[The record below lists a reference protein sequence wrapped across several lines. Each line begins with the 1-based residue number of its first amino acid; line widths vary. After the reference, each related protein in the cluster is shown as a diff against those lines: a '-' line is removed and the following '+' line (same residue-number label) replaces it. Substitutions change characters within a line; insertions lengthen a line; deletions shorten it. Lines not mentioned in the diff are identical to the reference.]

1 MRKINRY
8 ISRSVTGAIS
18 MVLLV
23 IMALMLISGFIDEI
37 GSVRGNYTFTEMLIY
52 VGLTMPRRLY
62 EIIPFACLI
71 GCLIGLGILAN
82 SSELVIMRAAGI
94 SVKRITWMVLK
105 PVSLFILF
113 GIFLGEF
120 VTPYTDQVSES
131 RRAIALEK
139 RTADAREGSMW
150 NREGDEYMRFNAVLP
165 RGVLYGVTRYK
176 FDSER
181 NLLEASFSKQAIYQ
195 GGYWQEEDILVTH
208 FEQAPIES
216 GPVGESE
223 PVAPEP
229 GANAGNTTAATTE
242 TAVTAGNGN
251 SQAANSQSDIA
262 GAPTLGGALVR
273 GTRNEQ
279 IQTRRWETPL
289 SPGLLNI
296 LVAEPEALSLRS
308 LRYYIKYLK
317 EQNLISSD
325 YSLAFW
331 QKLLQPLATASLV
344 LIAISFIFGPL
355 REVTMGQRIFTGVVF
370 GVVFRLTQ
378 DLLGPSSVVF
388 GFAPLIA
395 VMVPIGFCLALGI
408 YLLNRTR

>member
-8 ISRSVTGAIS
+8 ISRSVTGAIT
-18 MVLLV
+18 MVLIV
-23 IMALMLISGFIDEI
+23 IMALLLISAFIDEI
-37 GSVRGNYTFTEMLIY
+37 GSVRGNYTFGEMLIY
-52 VGLTMPRRLY
+52 VALTMPRRMY
-62 EIIPFACLI
+62 EILPFACLI

-139 RTADAREGSMW
+139 RTADTREGSMW
-150 NREGDEYMRFNAVLP
+150 NREGNEYMRFNAVLP

-176 FDSER
+176 FDDQR
-181 NLLEASFSKQAIYQ
+181 NMLEASFSKQAIYQ
-195 GGYWQEEDILVTH
+195 GGYWQEEDVQVTH
-208 FEQAPIES
+208 FEQATTVTDADNTT
-216 GPVGESE
+216 VGSE
-223 PVAPEP
+223 EP
-229 GANAGNTTAATTE
+229 SSAGNVAAT
-242 TAVTAGNGN
+242 NGLPA
-251 SQAANSQSDIA
+251 SSANSSANEVAQKVLDDDAILS
-262 GAPTLGGALVR
+262 GVLVR
-273 GTRNEQ
+273 GTRNET

-308 LRYYIKYLK
+308 LRYYINYLK
-317 EQNLISSD
+317 EQNLVSSD

-395 VMVPIGFCLALGI
+395 VLVPIGFCMVLGI
-408 YLLNRTR
+408 YLLNKTR